1 MRTLYAGLLV
11 RPTTTAPQDRSLA
24 AILLYVAVVLT
35 AVGRGTAAPPFQHYS
50 KTTATSSSLVLRK
63 SDISSL
69 IAASA
74 RRDDDDDLYRTV
86 TETTHFTNY
95 SDVTSG
101 DSVVI
106 DSVVNFTSTDHS
118 DGATSDPLMSMPSA
132 HAQDTDSCKYN
143 LTFCLENICSINPTL
158 LHLIFD

>member
-74 RRDDDDDLYRTV
+74 RRDDDDLYRTV

>member
-74 RRDDDDDLYRTV
+74 RDDDDDLYRTV